1 MSKSGLDYVV
11 LQNLA
16 PMPMRQAGLRGALT
30 PLDIVLTILVDNFN
44 MLRIPKA
51 LFRQLTYMP

>member
-30 PLDIVLTILVDNFN
+30 PLDIVLTILLDNSN
-44 MLRIPKA
+44 MFKTRKA
-51 LFRQLTYMP
+51 LFRQLT

>member
-30 PLDIVLTILVDNFN
+30 PLDIVLTILLDNSN
-44 MLRIPKA
+44 MFKTPKA
-51 LFRQLTYMP
+51 LFRQLTHTP